1 MSIYLEKFPGKIQ
14 EILKYFHGIRLAA
27 SREGHAGW
35 ANYDEQF
42 RLKKERHPSSS
53 WGVVD
58 YELWVMYINASPGQP
73 SQPFDS
79 TNTMN
84 AGCSDSAFQQ
94 GEARSQDSEQ
104 EARGIGQ
111 VPSRTMGQP
120 NPFKSGGCCFAF
132 NKGSCSRNPCKFRHR
147 CISCGGPHPQ
157 VHCYMGRN

>member
-1 MSIYLEKFPGKIQ
+1 MSIYLEKFPGKVQ

-58 YELWVMYINASPGQP
+58 YELWVMYINVSPGQS
-73 SQPFDS
+73 SQPFDGMNTGYSNS
-79 TNTMN
+79 T
-84 AGCSDSAFQQ
+84 FRQ
-94 GEARSQDSEQ
+94 GEAWTQYPRFRAGNQGDRSGPKSDNG
-104 EARGIGQ
+104 AAK
-111 VPSRTMGQP
+111 
-120 NPFKSGGCCFAF
+120 PFKSGGCCFAF

-147 CISCGGPHPQ
+147 CISCGGPHPH
-157 VHCYMGRN
+157 VHCYGGQK